1 MPENIT
7 PDARFKARVDLWM
20 HSNNV
25 LWSRLQPLYF
35 IQIAYFA
42 VSAYVVQH
50 ELSIHLQTA
59 AFSLSLIFQA
69 LLLSLAVNEK
79 NDRDMQAKILVKE
92 FGFDPTEYSEKG
104 QTQKYGLVGKAHQI
118 FWWLRFGLF
127 LSIYLLWMLID
138 LAIYAY
144 VLFTQ
149 T

>member
-20 HSNNV
+20 HSNS
-25 LWSRLQPLYF
+25 LMWSRLQPLYF

-42 VSAYVVQH
+42 VSAYILEH
-50 ELSIHLQTA
+50 KLSIHLESA
-59 AFSLSLIFQA
+59 AFALSLIFQS

-79 NDRDMQAKILVKE
+79 NDREMQAKILVTE

-104 QTQKYGLVGKAHQI
+104 QSQKYGLTGKAHEI
-118 FWWLRFGLF
+118 FWWLRFGSF

-138 LAIYAY
+138 LAVYAY
-144 VLFTQ
+144 VLFTL